1 MADRFPEQIAETIGQ
16 FELVRRSSSDGGA
29 EHADV
34 PRRTG
39 VLRLKDNRVQLEV
52 SPGFNPMVF
61 WTQQGPGSWA
71 GRPPKERITDDA
83 VVIGAIA
90 RQPGEVSLWGLR
102 SVSRQFLG
110 HPSPQQEEQ
119 RGREALRVDWCLV
132 GALLPDDETDFDAV
146 ELDLT
151 GLHAFADMPSVYTRF
166 TERGMVPMTFVFDP
180 PDAATGTTSTPIP
193 GEVNF
198 DARATLPTFGGP
210 DISVTTDT
218 RLKIKFDGAV
228 QLSAV
233 VADIAIPIR
242 SLLTILH
249 GSDCRVRRLNVSTP
263 TGKSA
268 DVYGY
273 IVDLDAARDA
283 TGSLLTTL
291 GRVGGADF
299 VGRWLELAERTSPV
313 PQILAAAYSGEFAT
327 VEAEALYMCTAAET
341 LHRRL
346 NPDERRWS
354 AETVDAGLSGL
365 AEATLPYEVQEAL
378 SQALRQ
384 HLLEPSFPMRI
395 QALATRVGAV
405 LPGCVGRVNKWKP
418 AVTEQRNA
426 LAHGLPPSASGID
439 LAKMHAI
446 SRSLRWVL
454 TLYLLL
460 EAGAPADQLAES
472 TQANDRYERDWR
484 NWRRE
489 WPKVFVDPA

>member
-1 MADRFPEQIAETIGQ
+1 MVDRFPEQIAETIGLS
-16 FELVRRSSSDGGA
+16 ELVPRSSSDAGA
-29 EHADV
+29 EHVDA

-39 VLRLKDNRVQLEV
+39 VLRLKDNGVQLEV
-52 SPGFNPMVF
+52 SPGFNPMVS
-61 WTQQGPGSWA
+61 WTQRGPGSWA
-71 GRPPKERITDDA
+71 GSPPEERITDDA
-83 VVIGAIA
+83 AVIGAIA
-90 RQPGEVSLWGLR
+90 RQPGEVSLWGVR
-102 SVSRQFLG
+102 SVDRQMLG
-110 HPSPQQEEQ
+110 FPSPEQEEQ
-119 RGREALRVDWCLV
+119 RSREVLRADWCLV
-132 GALLPDDETDFDAV
+132 GALLPNDETDFDAV
-146 ELDLT
+146 ELALT

-166 TERGMVPMTFVFDP
+166 TERGMLPMTFVYDP

-193 GEVNF
+193 GEVKF
-198 DARATLPTFGGP
+198 DPRATLPTLGGP

-228 QLSAV
+228 QLPAV

-249 GSDCRVRRLNVSTP
+249 GSDCGVRRLSVSTP

-299 VGRWLELAERTSPV
+299 VGRWLELAERTSPA

-354 AETVDAGLSGL
+354 AATVDAGLSGL
-365 AEATLPYEVQEAL
+365 AQATLPNEVQEAL
-378 SQALRQ
+378 RQALRQ
-384 HLLEPSFPMRI
+384 YLFEPSFPMRI
-395 QALATRVGAV
+395 QALGARVGEV
-405 LPGCVGRVNKWKP
+405 LPGCVGQVNRWKQ
-418 AVTEQRNA
+418 AVTDQRNA
-426 LAHGLPPSASGID
+426 LAHGLPPGRNDID

-460 EAGAPADQLAES
+460 EAGAPAEQLAES
-472 TQANDRYERDWR
+472 TQANQRYERDWR

-489 WPKVFVDPA
+489 WPKVFVGPA

>member
-1 MADRFPEQIAETIGQ
+1 MVDRFPEQVAETIGL
-16 FELVRRSSSDGGA
+16 FELVPRSSSDGEA
-29 EHADV
+29 EKIDV

-52 SPGFNPMVF
+52 SPGFNPMVS
-61 WTQQGPGSWA
+61 WTQRWAGSWA
-71 GRPPKERITDDA
+71 GRPPDERITDDG

-90 RQPGEVSLWGLR
+90 RQPGEVSLWGVR
-102 SVSRQFLG
+102 SVDRQVLG
-110 HPSPQQEEQ
+110 FPSPEQEEQ
-119 RGREALRVDWCLV
+119 RSREVLAVDWCLV
-132 GALLPDDETDFDAV
+132 GALLPHDETDFGAV

-151 GLHAFADMPSVYTRF
+151 GLHAFADMPSVYTQF
-166 TERGMVPMTFVFDP
+166 TERGMVPMTFVYDP

-193 GEVNF
+193 GEVRF
-198 DARATLPTFGGP
+198 DPRAKLPMLGGP
-210 DISVTTDT
+210 DISVTTHT
-218 RLKIKFDGAV
+218 VLKVKFDGAV
-228 QLSAV
+228 QLPVV
-233 VADIAIPIR
+233 VADIAIPIM
-242 SLLTILH
+242 SLLTILY
-249 GSDCRVRRLNVSTP
+249 GSKCRVRRLNVSTP
-263 TGKSA
+263 TGESA

-273 IVDLDAARDA
+273 LVDQDAARDA

-299 VGRWLELAERTSPV
+299 IGRWLELAKRTSPV

-365 AEATLPYEVQEAL
+365 TQATLPDEVQEAL
-378 SQALRQ
+378 RQALRQ
-384 HLLEPSFPMRI
+384 YLFEPSFPTRI
-395 QALATRVGAV
+395 QALADRVGER
-405 LPGCVGRVNKWKP
+405 LPGCVGQVNKWKR
-418 AVTEQRNA
+418 AVTELRNA
-426 LAHGLPPSASGID
+426 LAHGLPPGGNDID

-460 EAGAPADQLAES
+460 EAGAPAEQLAES
-472 TQANDRYERDWR
+472 TRANQRYERDWR
-484 NWRRE
+484 NWHRE
-489 WPKVFVDPA
+489 WPKVFVNPE